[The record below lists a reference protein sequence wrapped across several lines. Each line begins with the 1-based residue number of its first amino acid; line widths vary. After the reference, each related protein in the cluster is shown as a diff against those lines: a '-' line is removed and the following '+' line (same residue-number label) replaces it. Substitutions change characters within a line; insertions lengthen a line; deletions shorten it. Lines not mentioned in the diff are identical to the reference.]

1 MVDSIQMRITSAQ
14 ALPKELAIEAEK
26 IGKRLARLRVA
37 RHVSQTEAALRAGFS
52 RNTAYRLEK
61 GDPGLGI
68 GQLLRYLDVI
78 APGKSLQSF
87 FTESDPALIALG
99 ERERKKRVRSLSK
112 KELEELDFWV
122 TIEHIQ

>member
-1 MVDSIQMRITSAQ
+1 MRIMSSQ
-14 ALPKELAIEAEK
+14 ALPADLAVEAEK
-26 IGKRLARLRVA
+26 IGAQLARLRVA

-61 GDPGLGI
+61 GDPGIAI
-68 GQLLRYLDVI
+68 GQLLRYLDAI

-87 FTESDPALIALG
+87 LAEEDPSIIALG

-112 KELEELDFWV
+112 KELEDLNF
-122 TIEHIQ
+122 

>member
-1 MVDSIQMRITSAQ
+1 MRVTLSL
-14 ALPKELAIEAEK
+14 ALPTELAVESEK
-26 IGKRLARLRVA
+26 IGARLARLRVA
-37 RHVSQTEAALRAGFS
+37 RHISQTEAALRAGIS

-61 GDPGLGI
+61 GDPGVAI

-87 FTESDPALIALG
+87 FAESDPSIAALG

-112 KELEELDFWV
+112 KELEELNF
-122 TIEHIQ
+122 